1 MNLFNELK
9 NKEINIAIDYYGDK
23 DLCTRWE
30 CADLIKYFEIVKNL
44 INATTFD
51 SIENFDDY
59 INYLMLIKISS
70 FSEMIEN
77 IIAEDN
83 KNKISIL
90 SNIAKDKIKSVTV
103 QDFIKYINSTYI
115 DLLNNEDISSITL
128 DFCIKYQ
135 NGISNTVFIW
145 LAENKPYIFIGK
157 YDTLKKQFIK
167 PEIIEKVLNNK
178 NVEKLIYYDDKKL
191 YCILKSLDKKNIPC
205 LIAFNSGIYAFY
217 KNIYNKLSI
226 DNVLQYFNIL
236 KSIKRYFEDIKF
248 SKANECN
255 KIFKQVEL
263 LLDESIKQNGKTF
276 SYEIPVKEF
285 DKVYYANTKWEHKL
299 IGLTHSLNKKT
310 NKFESIFKYKKT
322 ARLIDDVSSNIDKD
336 DYFTYSRQ
344 QDIGI
349 ALKVGSSILQ
359 YIFSKKEF
367 AENVT
372 GWIRAI
378 IDYVCKSIAYESDDI
393 LKEYEIIIDT
403 FFTWINNNWSQNIS
417 VGQSLCY
424 SIQMLLCASIE
435 KLLRVIY
442 KSKTE
447 TLFLDYD
454 FSLSIALKD
463 KSIIQPI
470 LSEDLAKVCHYVL
483 CKENH
488 IGNNYRNRLAHLYD
502 FELKTIN
509 PEMNFQLL
517 YLYVCVLNSIFL
529 DCLKDK

>member
-1 MNLFNELK
+1 MNLYNELK
-9 NKEINIAIDYYGDK
+9 NKDINIAIQFYGVN
-23 DLCTRWE
+23 DLFARWE
-30 CADLIKYFEIVKNL
+30 CTDLIKYFDIVKNL
-44 INATTFD
+44 IENIEFE
-51 SIENFDDY
+51 SIINLNDY
-59 INYLMLIKISS
+59 INYLLLVKISS
-70 FSEMIEN
+70 FSEMIDI

-83 KNKISIL
+83 KSKISTL

-103 QDFIKYINSTYI
+103 QDLIKYINSTYI

-145 LAENKPYIFIGK
+145 LAENKPYVFIGK

-191 YCILKSLDKKNIPC
+191 YCILKSLNKKNIPC
-205 LIAFNSGIYAFY
+205 LIAFNSCIYAYY

-236 KSIKRYFEDIKF
+236 KSIKRYFEDIKYYM
-248 SKANECN
+248 ANECN
-255 KIFKQVEL
+255 KVFKQVEL

-299 IGLTHSLNKKT
+299 LCLTHSLNKKT
-310 NKFESIFKYKKT
+310 NKFESVFKYKTK
-322 ARLIDDVSSNIDKD
+322 ARLIDDFSSNIDKD

-344 QDIGI
+344 QDIEI
-349 ALKVGSSILQ
+349 ALKVGSSIFQ
-359 YIFSKKEF
+359 YIFSKKEY
-367 AENVT
+367 AENVA
-372 GWIRAI
+372 GWIKAI
-378 IDYVCKSIAYESDDI
+378 IDYICKSFAYESKDI

-403 FFTWINNNWSQNIS
+403 FFTWINNNWSQNIF
-417 VGQSLCY
+417 VGQSICY

-463 KSIIQPI
+463 KSVIQPI

-502 FELKTIN
+502 FDLSKIN
-509 PEMNFQLL
+509 PEMNFQLF
-517 YLYVCVLNSIFL
+517 YLYVCILNSVFL
-529 DCLKDK
+529 DCIND